1 MVFAWMMTF
10 DGADGSLEAA
20 PSMMKGGHPSLVA
33 VLPFP
38 APLFCP
44 VNCLK
49 GVSIVPS
56 SSDYA
61 SKASHYGAIAT
72 THDEGRLAGGASLRQ
87 AQLVLLRVRPNG
99 FSDVAATQYRYQ
111 ESRASTKGERRQKD
125 GERSQ
130 SPSRLMW
137 SPFC

>member
-38 APLFCP
+38 APLLCP

-56 SSDYA
+56 SPDYA
-61 SKASHYGAIAT
+61 SKEAIT
-72 THDEGRLAGGASLRQ
+72 EQLNDRRWFEDQGPVGLA
-87 AQLVLLRVRPNG
+87 
-99 FSDVAATQYRYQ
+99 Y
-111 ESRASTKGERRQKD
+111 K
-125 GERSQ
+125 RSV
-130 SPSRLMW
+130 
-137 SPFC
+137 